1 MKILLVNGYQKHD
14 FCKGELN
21 FSLYYPITGVYRKRN
36 GDIELVYFTDGLNP
50 PRVININKVYGA
62 GTELNLSLQKRVER
76 IPNLDVKVN
85 EDFGLLESGSYNVA
99 IKLID
104 EDFEFVDNGC
114 FMLTLTA
121 EEMKILND
129 VKDRLY

>member
-1 MKILLVNGYQKHD
+1 M
-14 FCKGELN
+14 
-21 FSLYYPITGVYRKRN
+21 YYPITGIYRKRN

-50 PRVININKVYGA
+50 PRVININKVYDA

-76 IPNLDVKVN
+76 IPNLAVKVN

-104 EDFEFVDNGC
+104 EDFQETNW
-114 FMLTLTA
+114 
-121 EEMKILND
+121 LN
-129 VKDRLY
+129 V